1 MTISVGGD
9 WIARSDFFKKR
20 KEIME
25 REKMYITAIF
35 FFCVLCFP
43 LNREKIF

>member
-35 FFCVLCFP
+35 FGVLCFP